1 MNILILGSGGR
12 EHAFAW
18 KIAQSTLYDKLFI
31 APGNAGT
38 AKVGENVR
46 LSLADFNSIKQFTLD
61 NDINMIV
68 VGPEAPLVEGIH
80 DFFDNDSTSDVTV
93 IGPHRAGAMLEG
105 SKDFAKDFMNKY
117 NIPTAASRTFT
128 ADTIDEGYKYLNEL
142 TPPYVLKA
150 DGLAAGKGVI
160 IVNDEGE
167 ARQNLHSMLI
177 EARFEEASK
186 KVVVEKYL
194 DGIELSVFVLT
205 DGKSYKLLPM
215 AKDYKRI
222 GEGDTGPNTGGMGS
236 VSHVPFA
243 NNTLVNKIEERIIK
257 PTIDGL
263 LNENIRYS
271 GFIFFG
277 LMNVDGD
284 PYVIEY
290 NARMGD
296 PEAEAIIPR
305 IKSDLVEMFIA
316 TAKGKLD
323 DLEVLID
330 DRYAAS
336 VILASDGYPG
346 SYEKGKQI
354 SGLENV
360 ENSIIF
366 HAGTA
371 DDKGI
376 IKTNGGRVMAITSL
390 GDTLEE
396 ALTESYKS
404 IESID
409 FVGKTF
415 RKDIGKDLMGY

>member
-1 MNILILGSGGR
+1 
-12 EHAFAW
+12 
-18 KIAQSTLYDKLFI
+18 
-31 APGNAGT
+31 
-38 AKVGENVR
+38 
-46 LSLADFNSIKQFTLD
+46 
-61 NDINMIV
+61 
-68 VGPEAPLVEGIH
+68 
-80 DFFDNDSTSDVTV
+80 
-93 IGPHRAGAMLEG
+93 
-105 SKDFAKDFMNKY
+105 
-117 NIPTAASRTFT
+117 
-128 ADTIDEGYKYLNEL
+128 
-142 TPPYVLKA
+142 
-150 DGLAAGKGVI
+150 
-160 IVNDEGE
+160 
-167 ARQNLHSMLI
+167 
-177 EARFEEASK
+177 
-186 KVVVEKYL
+186 
-194 DGIELSVFVLT
+194 
-205 DGKSYKLLPM
+205 M